1 MLFDEIYISDEDSV
15 SEVVHDNILLLWN
28 DVDNNIFPVLFCSR
42 ILLFTFYSVPW
53 RKLLK

>member
-15 SEVVHDNILLLWN
+15 SEVVHDIILLLWN